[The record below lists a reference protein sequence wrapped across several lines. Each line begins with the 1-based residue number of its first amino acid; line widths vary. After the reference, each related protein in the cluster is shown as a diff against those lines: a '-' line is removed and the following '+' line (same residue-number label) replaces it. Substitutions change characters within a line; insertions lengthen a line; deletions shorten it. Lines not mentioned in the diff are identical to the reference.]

1 MARHD
6 DDEPQD
12 RLLERLHETAAGDAS
27 VRRLRRS
34 YDLLRRDYEEL
45 LDRLA
50 DLEERLETATPAPA
64 TAAAPPKPQT
74 IESAPSALLEQIT
87 APLVRLRD
95 EYAAALSRI
104 QAIVGGLDNL
114 AAGAMKGQRGP
125 SAVEHPAVTEEPA
138 GRPRR
143 IQVDVKGPGFG
154 SLLDFQE
161 RLSALDGVARVTIS
175 AVDQERAT
183 FVVELGTPN

>member
-1 MARHD
+1 MARRD

-12 RLLERLHETAAGDAS
+12 RLLERLQEAATGDAS

-50 DLEERLETATPAPA
+50 DLEERLETTTPTPAATPTAPA
-64 TAAAPPKPQT
+64 PRT
-74 IESAPSALLEQIT
+74 IEPAPGALMEQLT

-125 SAVEHPAVTEEPA
+125 SAVEHPAVGDEPV

-183 FVVELGTPN
+183 FVVELGTRK